1 MKIIK
6 LSATDSTN
14 SFLKEMASNS
24 VVENFT
30 VVVTENQ
37 VKGRGQQGSVWES
50 EVGKNLIFSVFVTF
64 ESLSVSDK
72 KYLNYAVSLAVFEV
86 LQQENISGIAIKWPN
101 DILSAKKKIGGILI
115 ENSLKGA
122 KISSSV
128 IGIGLNVNQTSFSS
142 SLENASSLT
151 LSSNRTFDLE
161 QLLIEIVT
169 SLKSKISLLNTKA
182 FESIETS
189 YLNVL
194 YKKNIPTM
202 FKDSYDVLFMGIIRG
217 VSKDG
222 KLQVELEDETF
233 KEFGIKEISF
243 L

>member
-6 LSATDSTN
+6 LSAIDSTN

-30 VVVTENQ
+30 VVVTDNQ
-37 VKGRGQQGSVWES
+37 IKGRGQQGSIWES
-50 EVGKNLIFSVFVTF
+50 EAGKNLIFSVFVDF
-64 ESLSVSDK
+64 KSLNISDK

-86 LQQENISGIAIKWPN
+86 LQQENIPGITIKWPN
-101 DILSAKKKIGGILI
+101 DILSAKKKIAGILI
-115 ENSLKGA
+115 ENSLKGP

-142 SLENASSLT
+142 SLEKASSLKII
-151 LSSNRTFDLE
+151 SSRTFDLE
-161 QLLIEIVT
+161 KLLIEMVT
-169 SLKSKISLLNTKA
+169 SLKSKIALLNLKA
-182 FESIETS
+182 FERIETS

-202 FKDSYDVLFMGIIRG
+202 FKDSNDVLFMGIILG
-217 VSKDG
+217 ISKDG

-233 KEFGIKEISF
+233 KEFGFKEISF

>member
-1 MKIIK
+1 MV
-6 LSATDSTN
+6 
-14 SFLKEMASNS
+14 SNS

-30 VVVTENQ
+30 VVVTDNQ
-37 VKGRGQQGSVWES
+37 IKGRGQQGGIWES
-50 EVGKNLIFSVFVTF
+50 EASKNLIFSVFVDF
-64 ESLSVSDK
+64 KSLNISDK

-86 LQQENISGIAIKWPN
+86 LQQENIPRIAIKWPN

-115 ENSLKGA
+115 ENSLKGT
-122 KISSSV
+122 KISSTV

-142 SLENASSLT
+142 SLEKASSLK

-161 QLLIEIVT
+161 QLLIEIVV
-169 SLKSKISLLNTKA
+169 SLKSKILLLNARA

-194 YKKNIPTM
+194 YKKNIPAM
-202 FKDSYDVLFMGIIRG
+202 FKDSNDIVFMGIIRG
-217 VSKDG
+217 ISKDG
-222 KLQVELEDETF
+222 KLQVELEDEII

>member
-1 MKIIK
+1 
-6 LSATDSTN
+6 
-14 SFLKEMASNS
+14 MASGS

-37 VKGRGQQGSVWES
+37 VKGRGQQGGVWES
-50 EVGKNLIFSVFVTF
+50 EAGKNLIFSVFVAF
-64 ESLSVSDK
+64 NSLSVSDK

-86 LQQENISGIAIKWPN
+86 LQQENIPRITIKWPN

-115 ENSLKGA
+115 ENNLKGA

-142 SLENASSLT
+142 SLENASSLK

-161 QLLIEIVT
+161 QLLIEILT
-169 SLKSKISLLNTKA
+169 SLKSKISLLNAKA

-202 FKDSYDVLFMGIIRG
+202 FKDSNDVLFMGIIRG
-217 VSKDG
+217 ISTDG
-222 KLQVELEDETF
+222 KLQVEIEDETF

-243 L
+243 I